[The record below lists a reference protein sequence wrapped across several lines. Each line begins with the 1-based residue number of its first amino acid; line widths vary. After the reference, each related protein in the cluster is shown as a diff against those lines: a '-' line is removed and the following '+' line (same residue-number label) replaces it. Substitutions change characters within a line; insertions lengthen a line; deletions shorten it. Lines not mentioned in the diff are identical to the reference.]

1 MSIWSSYFRVRFI
14 IMMAIGVPYAISILL
29 EGGPRNREET
39 ATLFLVSTGIL
50 FAIGLAIAAR
60 DRRRRIAQT
69 TLASGEPGDPGK
81 GISRTGMFVFWAG
94 CSTLVVAV
102 ALYVSDDVRRSGW
115 TFPNCVGAGLGVF
128 AVTVWGLTLRALF
141 FPNRWRRPQQR

>member
-39 ATLFLVSTGIL
+39 ATLFLISTGVL
-50 FAIGLAIAAR
+50 FAIGLAIAAL
-60 DRRRRIAQT
+60 DRRQRIAQAS
-69 TLASGEPGDPGK
+69 LESGEPEDPGK
-81 GISRTGMFVFWAG
+81 GISRIGMFVFWAG
-94 CSTLVVAV
+94 CSTLVVTV
-102 ALYVSDDVRRSGW
+102 ALYLPDEVRRSGW
-115 TFPNCVGAGLGVF
+115 TFPNFVGAGLGIL
-128 AVTVWGLTLRALF
+128 AVALWGLTLRALF